1 MKKITLT
8 AAEWKTPADAHRALK
23 EALGFPEFYGNNLDA
38 LHDCLTDMT
47 DTCIIIEECAKAAD
61 QLGDKW
67 SKFLMVFLDACG
79 ENPTLDIQLIQG
91 NGDYV

>member
-79 ENPTLDIQLIQG
+79 ENATLDIQLVQG
-91 NGDYV
+91 SGDYV